1 MKERN
6 ITLDY
11 FKILL
16 SILVIIIHLPL
27 LDIQVSSSFFGE
39 NSLLYSIAIFI
50 SFGLTKIAVPS
61 FFIIN
66 GYFLDFTDQ
75 QKVIKYII
83 KMIKIYIVWT
93 LFYLPFLIEKAS
105 LSMYPILL
113 TMGYYHLWYLPA
125 LIGAVICIFF
135 IKKHIHNK
143 VLIFVFAVLLF
154 GIGYYIQQTN
164 PYSNL
169 RIFMYRNFLFM
180 GIPFV
185 LLGNIIKGFDFSQ
198 YRRLIT
204 ITAIISLL
212 ALFFESSFYIYTY
225 GVMPNIYISLIV
237 TCPLLMI
244 FVLQR
249 SKKKVTLNEDI
260 GQLSSAIFF
269 IHPAILFLIDIPVLN
284 VLKLPFVI
292 IASIFISFAII
303 QANKSLKIFL

>member
-16 SILVIIIHLPL
+16 SILVVIIHLPIV
-27 LDIQVSSSFFGE
+27 DIYITPQGFG
-39 NSLLYSIAIFI
+39 SKILYSIGSFI
-50 SFGLTKIAVPS
+50 SFDLSKIAVPS

-75 QKVIKYII
+75 KKVFRYIT

-93 LFYLPFLIEKAS
+93 LFYLPFMIEKAS
-105 LSMYPILL
+105 GSMYAILL
-113 TMGYYHLWYLPA
+113 MMGFYHLWYLPA

-135 IKKHIHNK
+135 MRKIFNNNILF
-143 VLIFVFAVLLF
+143 LIIAVLLF

-164 PYSNL
+164 PYAPL
-169 RIFMYRNFLFM
+169 RFFKYRNFLFM

-185 LLGNIIKGFDFSQ
+185 LMGYLIKSFDFSR
-198 YRRLIT
+198 YKRLIT
-204 ITAIISLL
+204 VLLVLSLSTL
-212 ALFFESSFYIYTY
+212 IFESCTY
-225 GVMPNIYISLIV
+225 LHKYEAIPNIYLSLFI
-237 TCPLLMI
+237 TCPAIIILI
-244 FVLQR
+244 LQN
-249 SKKKVTLNEDI
+249 STMKILKNDDI

-269 IHPAILFLIDIPVLN
+269 IHPAILFLIHIPVPN
-284 VLKLPFVI
+284 IFILPFVI
-292 IASIFISFAII
+292 ISSVFLSFAII